1 MQLPSFIWGMIEKTF
16 PDRHPAPVLAMPP
29 KFALHSYADLSAF
42 ERLMLLIAVLVQY
55 PGIGASRRDEDGMT
69 EILSKMRAIAPT
81 LHLSLPNY
89 SVHTLRKDLQTLRQ
103 YGILDRRKHQSGYY
117 LGTGAMTL
125 DELRFA
131 IQLLASQ
138 AQQLGDPQARRVY
151 EQVER
156 KLRGL
161 NLEADGH
168 SPYPVR
174 KQRNQPIVYTDPDE
188 MIRKGHY
195 RRTLFSHLE
204 WLEEMVISGQPVEIF
219 RVSNPYGTAKVGHL
233 SVYPLQ
239 LIYFEVAWYLLFEH
253 VHSGHLEIER
263 VDRLSD
269 YLKPLAQA
277 ARGVERQRASLKAA
291 EKLLDD
297 GWGLFLGIEEEQ
309 RQERQGNLEFTLVK
323 VRFYEPV
330 MSFIAE
336 GVKRHPH
343 QKMRKG
349 SQGDRP
355 YLDYQVELP
364 RRSLN
369 EFLRWLNRFMHCAKI
384 IKPTELAAQHRQ
396 NAIALARLYD
406 L

>member
-1 MQLPSFIWGMIEKTF
+1 
-16 PDRHPAPVLAMPP
+16 MPP
-29 KFALHSYADLSAF
+29 KPALHPYVDISAF

-55 PGIGASRRDEDGMT
+55 PGIGASRRDEDGMS
-69 EILSKMRAIAPT
+69 EILLKMQAIAPS

-117 LGTGAMTL
+117 LGTGAMTQ
-125 DELRFA
+125 DELRLA
-131 IQLLASQ
+131 VQSLASQ

-161 NLEADGH
+161 NQEEDGH
-168 SPYPVR
+168 APYPVR

-188 MIRKGHY
+188 MIHKGHY

-204 WLEEMVISGQPVEIF
+204 PLEELVISGQPVEIF
-219 RVSNPYGTAKVGHL
+219 RVSNPFGTATIGHL

-239 LIYFEVAWYLLFEH
+239 LVYFEVAWYLLFEH
-253 VHSGHLEIER
+253 LQSGHLEIER

-269 YLKPLAQA
+269 YLKPLPLA
-277 ARGVERQRASLKAA
+277 ARGIDRQRASLKTA

-297 GWGLFLGIEEEQ
+297 GWGLFLGNEEEQ
-309 RQERQGNLEFTLVK
+309 QQERQGNLKFTLVK
-323 VRFYEPV
+323 ARFYEPV
-330 MSFIAE
+330 LSFIAE
-336 GVKRHPH
+336 GVKRHPR

-355 YLDYQVELP
+355 YLDYQIELP
-364 RRSLN
+364 KRSLN
-369 EFLRWLNRFMHCAKI
+369 EFLRWLNRFMHGVQI
-384 IKPTELAAQHRQ
+384 LKPEELAMQHRE
-396 NAIALARLYD
+396 NAAALVRLYD
-406 L
+406 TASP